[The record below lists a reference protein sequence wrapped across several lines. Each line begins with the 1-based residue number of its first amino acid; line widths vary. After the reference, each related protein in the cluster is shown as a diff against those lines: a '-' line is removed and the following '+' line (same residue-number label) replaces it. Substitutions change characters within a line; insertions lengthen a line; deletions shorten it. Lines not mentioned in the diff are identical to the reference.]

1 MGRRQFLP
9 SCIFLTGKKPE
20 KRGFS
25 IGAGFASD
33 SAMPALDIFRH
44 YDAVQVLRQHEAAR
58 QAARPAKPEE
68 IATAKP
74 AAETSSTFEDILDIV
89 NPLQHLPV
97 VGTLYRAVT
106 GDKMATLPKIA
117 GGALYGGLWGA
128 VGSLADTAFEA
139 ITGKDFGSTVLAL
152 VTDDLNGEDKPV
164 ALAQNLPA
172 AKPSPAG
179 AGEVAFGNALTAK
192 GVDSALSARALYAY
206 RRSQGLAADAVA
218 LK

>member
-1 MGRRQFLP
+1 
-9 SCIFLTGKKPE
+9 
-20 KRGFS
+20 
-25 IGAGFASD
+25 
-33 SAMPALDIFRH
+33 MPALDIFRH
-44 YDAVQVLRQHEAAR
+44 YDTVQFLRQHEAAR
-58 QAARPAKPEE
+58 QAARAAKPEE
-68 IATAKP
+68 VVAAKP
-74 AAETSSTFEDILDIV
+74 DQSAQSSTFDDILDII

-117 GGALYGGLWGA
+117 GDTLYGGLWGA

-152 VTDDLNGEDKPV
+152 VTDGFGGEDKPV
-164 ALAQNLPA
+164 ALAQNIPA
-172 AKPSPAG
+172 VRPSPAG

-192 GVDSALSARALYAY
+192 GVDSALSSRALYAY
-206 RRSQGLAADAVA
+206 RRSQGLTDDAAL